1 MIWAAPIFPTKREPK
16 AAWLDEAF
24 DKKTLRKGGKIKARL
39 ACAFCSLVLIV
50 WTASAQDV
58 PKPGSPAPALTFTH
72 LLQAPAGAKVD
83 WPSLHGKVVVLEFW
97 ATWCA
102 PCVAEIP
109 VLNTLVA
116 SVDSAKVQFISVDD
130 EEPAVVEAFL
140 KKKPI
145 PGWIGIDTS
154 GELFKRFGVY
164 ERPTTIVIDPQGR
177 VASTAVTLEHLRS
190 DQLVALTDGNPV
202 TFGGNAD
209 PKLLAQFNA
218 AMTQPFS
225 FEGSIRGQGEPAAPS
240 KPLFE
245 IVLSPSE
252 PAKEGERHG
261 ASVMIGIGQMDISD
275 APPSVLLQYG
285 TGVAPTRIT
294 TSGNLPEALYDMHVV
309 APNADAKLLAQS
321 IELALTSGTGLH
333 IEHHSAITDAYVL
346 TARPESKDHLLQSS
360 FPGMAMFDSETQ
372 ILHCMNATLDQLASA
387 LEKALGTPVVNETG
401 LSGKLK
407 VDLKISPKDLT
418 SVNEALEKALNLTL
432 VQAKRPIETVTL
444 SAGSRAGMEAPP
456 PTPTAKPQAE

>member
-1 MIWAAPIFPTKREPK
+1 MKTNLAR
-16 AAWLDEAF
+16 AF
-24 DKKTLRKGGKIKARL
+24 
-39 ACAFCSLVLIV
+39 SLFVLIACS
-50 WTASAQDV
+50 ASAQDA
-58 PKPGSPAPALTFTH
+58 PKLGAPAPALTFTH

-83 WPSLHGKVVVLEFW
+83 WPSLRGKAIVLEFW

-109 VLNTLVA
+109 VLNTLVE
-116 SVDSAKVQFISVDD
+116 SVDPAKVQFISVDD

-145 PGWIGIDTS
+145 PGWIGIDTT

-164 ERPTTIVIDPQGR
+164 ERPTTIVIDPQGC
-177 VASTAVTLEHLRS
+177 VASTAVLLEHLKS
-190 DQLVALTDGNPV
+190 DQLVALADGKPV
-202 TFGGNAD
+202 TFGGDAD
-209 PKLLAQFNA
+209 PKLLAEFNT

-225 FEGSIRGQGEPAAPS
+225 FKGPIRGHGEEPVSS

-245 IVLSPSE
+245 IVVNPSE
-252 PAKEGERHG
+252 PIKEGERRG
-261 ASVMIGIGQMDISD
+261 ASVMIGIDQMDISD

-294 TSGNLPEALYDMHVV
+294 TGGNLPEGLYDMHVV
-309 APNADAKLLAQS
+309 APNADAKLLSQS

-333 IEHHSAITDAYVL
+333 IEHHWAITDAYVL
-346 TARPESKDHLLQSS
+346 TAKPESKDHLLQSS

-418 SVNEALEKALNLTL
+418 SVNEVLEKALNLTL

-444 SAGSRAGMEAPP
+444 SASSSAGMEARP